1 MFTGVPESWLP
12 LAGAAAAILTAAI
25 LVRSDALRVSA
36 HVRWWAWGWVAVAA
50 RLSTGSLPSSLLAAP
65 ALRGLAVCAEAACL
79 SLGTTRVLQRV
90 GRVGS
95 ASLWTL
101 AASALLVVGAW
112 CVGSP
117 GSGTAQVHSLPWT
130 GGILVLGVSEV
141 LCGGAIAVR
150 RPKPLSGL
158 WLVSVSLLV
167 SGLANL
173 AWSTPGCLG
182 VARAPDPAALAFL
195 ELFGHGLLAV
205 GMLTAVIDEERGQI
219 LLADA
224 RMRHAA
230 AHDALTGLPNRP
242 AFVERVAAAV
252 NEGRTSGQRVAV
264 LFVDLDRFRAING
277 ALGSHAGDEVLR
289 GVAHRLTASVRD
301 GDAVA
306 RLGGDEFGVLARG
319 VRSAEDAIAVA
330 RKVVEVIRRPGQV
343 QGREIVVTASVGVT
357 VFPDDADDAETLLRN
372 AIGAAYRAKDEG
384 RDNLSAHAAV
394 TAARA
399 AEHLSLEQGLRS
411 ALSQR
416 ELVLLYQPVV
426 DLRTGGVDAVE
437 ALIRWQHPQLGLLG
451 ADVVIG
457 VAEASGLIHTIGEW
471 ALRTACLEVAA
482 ARRAGHP
489 TLGLC
494 VNLSAHQFDQ
504 PGVVE
509 RIGSALA
516 EAQLPPEFLE
526 LEITETVAMR
536 DVEATA
542 SCLRRLKDMGTRIAI
557 DDFGTGYSGL
567 SYLKQ
572 FSLDTL
578 KIDKSFIRDV
588 AVDRDDGALVTAIIS
603 MAHARRLRTVAE
615 GIENQEQLRFLLSRG
630 CDRAQGFLLA
640 PPMVLMEAMRL
651 LDGTPLHWVV
661 GQRPPEDD
669 RGPGRQMEQS

>member
-1 MFTGVPESWLP
+1 
-12 LAGAAAAILTAAI
+12 
-25 LVRSDALRVSA
+25 
-36 HVRWWAWGWVAVAA
+36 
-50 RLSTGSLPSSLLAAP
+50 
-65 ALRGLAVCAEAACL
+65 
-79 SLGTTRVLQRV
+79 
-90 GRVGS
+90 
-95 ASLWTL
+95 
-101 AASALLVVGAW
+101 
-112 CVGSP
+112 
-117 GSGTAQVHSLPWT
+117 
-130 GGILVLGVSEV
+130 
-141 LCGGAIAVR
+141 
-150 RPKPLSGL
+150 
-158 WLVSVSLLV
+158 
-167 SGLANL
+167 
-173 AWSTPGCLG
+173 
-182 VARAPDPAALAFL
+182 
-195 ELFGHGLLAV
+195 
-205 GMLTAVIDEERGQI
+205 
-219 LLADA
+219 
-224 RMRHAA
+224 
-230 AHDALTGLPNRP
+230 
-242 AFVERVAAAV
+242 
-252 NEGRTSGQRVAV
+252 
-264 LFVDLDRFRAING
+264 
-277 ALGSHAGDEVLR
+277 
-289 GVAHRLTASVRD
+289 
-301 GDAVA
+301 
-306 RLGGDEFGVLARG
+306 
-319 VRSAEDAIAVA
+319 
-330 RKVVEVIRRPGQV
+330 VIRRPGQV

-357 VFPDDADDAETLLRN
+357 VFPDDADDAESLLRN

-384 RDNLSAHAAV
+384 RDNLSAYAAV

-426 DLRTGGVDAVE
+426 DLQTGGVDAVE

-451 ADVVIG
+451 ADVVIA
-457 VAEASGLIHTIGEW
+457 VAESSGLIHTIGEW

-482 ARRAGHP
+482 VRRAGHP

-516 EAQLPPEFLE
+516 EAELPPEFLE

-567 SYLKQ
+567 SYLKR

-640 PPMVLMEAMRL
+640 PPMILMEAMRL

-661 GQRPPEDD
+661 GQRLPEDD
-669 RGPGRQMEQS
+669 RAPGPQMEES